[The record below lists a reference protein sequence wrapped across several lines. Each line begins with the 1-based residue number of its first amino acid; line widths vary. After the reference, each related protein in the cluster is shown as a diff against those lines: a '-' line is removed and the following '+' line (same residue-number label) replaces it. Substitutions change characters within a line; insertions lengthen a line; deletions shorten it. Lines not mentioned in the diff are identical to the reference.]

1 MKTLILIA
9 MLCLP
14 CMAFSQTT
22 PSNDTGFG
30 FITFGL
36 NHTDW
41 ETIPANL
48 KTQFNSSG
56 YYAEDMNEY
65 YFNKA
70 NPRWCIGIGF
80 FASYNVVSSNAM
92 LNTDASGKSILTI
105 IPPGTNYITNTISI
119 ASGGIPIEIHYN
131 IPLGKK
137 GNSKFFV
144 GAGYILQYVGDVQT
158 SYTTKGD
165 TSIVV
170 NYNNNKNMHLFTQEI
185 RGKAGFGFRLK
196 NRRWLYLAID
206 GFYGLNSIFKSND
219 GPNLVPYSFGASLGL
234 NLWNE

>member
-14 CMAFSQTT
+14 LMAFSQTV
-22 PSNDTGFG
+22 PSHDTGLG
-30 FITFGL
+30 FISFGL

-41 ETIPANL
+41 ETIPAGV
-48 KTQFNSSG
+48 KTQFNSTG

-70 NPRWCIGIGF
+70 NPKWSIGF
-80 FASYNVVSSNAM
+80 GFLASNDVVSSNVI
-92 LNTDASGKSILTI
+92 LNTDASGKSILTT
-105 IPPGTNYITNTISI
+105 IPSGTNYYTNTITI
-119 ASGGIPIEIHYN
+119 TSGGIPVEVHYN
-131 IPLGKK
+131 IPLSKK
-137 GNSKFFV
+137 GNTKLFV
-144 GAGYILQYVGDVQT
+144 GLGYVIQYVGDVQT

-185 RGKAGFGFRLK
+185 RGKAGFGIRTK
-196 NRRWLYLAID
+196 KQHWLYLAVD
-206 GFYGLNSIFKSND
+206 GFYGLNSVFKSND
-219 GPNLVPYSFGASLGL
+219 GPELIPYSIGVSFGL
-234 NLWNE
+234 NLWGE